1 MRELWAEVY
10 GIFSISD
17 IGRVCSWVWYQ
28 RVGLSLQLVFI
39 GYGLFVE
46 LTMSIIVISVS
57 DSHLTTAPKDI
68 MLTY

>member
-10 GIFSISD
+10 GIFSISE
-17 IGRVCSWVWYQ
+17 IGRVCRWVWYQ

-39 GYGLFVE
+39 GYGLFVV
-46 LTMSIIVISVS
+46 LTMSIIVIPVS